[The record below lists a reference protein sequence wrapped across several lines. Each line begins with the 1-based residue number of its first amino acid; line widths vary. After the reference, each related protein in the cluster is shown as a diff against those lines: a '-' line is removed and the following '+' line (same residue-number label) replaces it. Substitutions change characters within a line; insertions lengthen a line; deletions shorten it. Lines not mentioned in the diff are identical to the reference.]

1 MSLADT
7 LPNPEVAKPASD
19 APVRPFYWR
28 LRCEIWDNRSLY
40 VAPLITG
47 GLIVFGFIIGT
58 SRSSGH
64 VSGDF
69 NLDAGGRAALSMMPY
84 AGAALAVSA
93 TGLIVAAFYCLGA
106 LYNERRDRSVLFW
119 KSMPVSDLTTVL
131 AKVAIP
137 LVVLPVIVFVITV
150 AAQFLLM
157 LIDTAA
163 LAGSG
168 SPLAALWSHWPL
180 GRMTLGLAWALI
192 AFSLWYAPVWAWLLL
207 VSAWARRA
215 PFLWAVLPPLGL
227 MLLEQVALGTHAVS
241 RFIGGRVG
249 GAFNNAF
256 ADAGR
261 NQVPNPDPASF
272 FSDPGVYIGLV
283 IAAIL
288 IAGAVWLRR
297 SREPT

>member
-7 LPNPEVAKPASD
+7 LPNAETVKPEPD
-19 APVRPFYWR
+19 APVRPFYWC
-28 LRCEIWDNRSLY
+28 LRREIWDNRSLY
-40 VAPLITG
+40 VAPLIAA

-58 SRSSGH
+58 SRSAGH
-64 VSGDF
+64 VSGGF
-69 NLDAGGRAALSMMPY
+69 IDAGGRAALSMMPY

-137 LVVLPVIVFVITV
+137 LVVLPVVVFVITV
-150 AAQFLLM
+150 AAQILLM
-157 LIDTAA
+157 LIDTVA

-168 SPLAALWSHWPL
+168 SPLAELWSHWPL
-180 GRMTLGLAWALI
+180 GRMTLGLAWTLV

-227 MLLEQVALGTHAVS
+227 MLLEQIALGTHAVS
-241 RFIGGRVG
+241 HFIGWRLA

-261 NQVPNPDPASF
+261 NQVPNPDPAGF

-288 IAGAVWLRR
+288 VAGAVWLRR
-297 SREPT
+297 SREPA